1 MSEIPPESN
10 PSPAENAPRTVVGNR
25 VDFSAAL
32 DSFQGP
38 LDLLLYLI
46 KENEVEISEIPIAKL
61 LEQYLLFMDRAD
73 QWDLQ
78 LAGEFLVMAVTLME
92 IKSRHLLPDPA
103 VPEEG
108 EELIED
114 PRNELVR
121 QLLEYRRLKDQAK
134 ALELLLDWWQCH
146 HPRGMSDELP
156 ELSTEQNEE
165 AGKGA
170 AREALQNVDL
180 FGIFAAYERV
190 MKAVLAAAPRS
201 IVPDTETLE
210 DRVTRIERALKTR
223 PTTRFLELVLDP
235 FSRADIAAT
244 FFALLELVRRRA
256 IRLVQQDE
264 YGNFDVHAHDE
275 QEDALQSKREVE
287 ASESAERETLNAK
300 LAQDALA
307 MQGLGG
313 GGNFQFSRKRAP
325 ARAKFEGIVR
335 PEDMEESGTEEA
347 EVGRRIDAILANADA
362 ISERFEQSRDGKLRE
377 AETAPEDNNGGQKKE
392 SVQPPAAN
400 SPAAEE
406 KAHSS

>member
-1 MSEIPPESN
+1 MSDIQSKSN
-10 PSPAENAPRTVVGNR
+10 PSPADNAPRTVVGNR
-25 VDFSAAL
+25 LDFSATL

-92 IKSRHLLPDPA
+92 IKSRDLLPEPA
-103 VPEEG
+103 VAEEG
-108 EELIED
+108 EEIIED

-156 ELSTEQNEE
+156 EPTSEQNE
-165 AGKGA
+165 AADKGA
-170 AREALQNVDL
+170 AREALLNVDL

-201 IVPDTETLE
+201 IVPDTESLE
-210 DRVTRIERALKTR
+210 DRVTRIERALRTR

-256 IRLVQQDE
+256 VRLVQQDE
-264 YGNFDVHAHDE
+264 FGNFDVRAHDE
-275 QEDALQSKREVE
+275 QEDALQSKREIE
-287 ASESAERETLNAK
+287 ATESAERETLDAK
-300 LAQDALA
+300 QAQDALA
-307 MQGLGG
+307 MQGLG

-377 AETAPEDNNGGQKKE
+377 DEVAGQLTQDDAQKKDG
-392 SVQPPAAN
+392 VTPPAVNA
-400 SPAAEE
+400 PVVED
-406 KAHSS
+406 KARSS